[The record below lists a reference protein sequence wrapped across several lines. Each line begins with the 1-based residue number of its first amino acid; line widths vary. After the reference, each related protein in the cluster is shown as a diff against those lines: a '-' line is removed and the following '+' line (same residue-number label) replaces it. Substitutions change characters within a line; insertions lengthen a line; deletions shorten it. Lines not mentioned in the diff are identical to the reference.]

1 MEVKALTQ
9 LEGQEADGPWPNQ
22 MADLADSE
30 RLILSVFR
38 HWLVG
43 LVDKSGS
50 RLSLAW
56 NELARE
62 LGAARGRAAMSAL
75 IGLVRALGHVRRPLR
90 HHRPCCSCVSVDEN
104 ALLSFLATCQRQDW
118 TLARSQAEWLVAP
131 DGVGDLLENG
141 IKLSAA
147 LGSGGQSLP
156 ARYWSQPQDAG
167 EAAEMQSSAVH

>member
-1 MEVKALTQ
+1 MRQV
-9 LEGQEADGPWPNQ
+9 EGQAADCPWPSQ
-22 MADLADSE
+22 MAELADSE

-43 LVDKSGS
+43 LSDKSGS

-62 LGAARGRAAMSAL
+62 LGAARGRTAMSAL

-90 HHRPCCSCVSVDEN
+90 HHRPCCACVSVDEN
-104 ALLSFLATCQRQDW
+104 ALLSFLATCQRKDW
-118 TLARSQAEWLVAP
+118 PLARSQAEWLVVP
-131 DGVGDLLENG
+131 DGVGDLLESG

-147 LGSGGQSLP
+147 LDSGGQSLP
-156 ARYWSQPQDAG
+156 ARYWTQPQGAG
-167 EAAEMQSSAVH
+167 EAAEMLSSAVH